1 MTINFIL
8 LSLVG
13 IILIF
18 NLYATFQ
25 SYLNIKK
32 INNDQRMRILND
44 YKILI
49 RHEDE
54 RVWNF
59 IA

>member
-25 SYLNIKK
+25 SYLNITK